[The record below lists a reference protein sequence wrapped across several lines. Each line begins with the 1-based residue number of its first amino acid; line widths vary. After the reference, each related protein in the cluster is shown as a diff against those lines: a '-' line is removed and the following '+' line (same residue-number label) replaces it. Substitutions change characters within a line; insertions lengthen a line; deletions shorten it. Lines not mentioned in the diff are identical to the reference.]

1 MPGTILNT
9 PFRGTASNPAAPVS
23 GLHASARQG
32 KVRICGDG
40 NAPSGTCDIGGSV
53 GSCTM
58 NAHAVAWL
66 DKSVFWDRLRW
77 GNCNHRQS
85 PHSYTQSIA
94 GTEGAFR
101 LTDSR
106 PGATPDS
113 ESGTLEVF
121 HAGAW
126 GTLCDGDFGILDVR
140 APQLVS
146 TIIRSTCKACCDCAS
161 AYAVANLT
169 RLVTSE
175 CLSLVFETGPTGVQC
190 SYTLYVTSRCQLS
203 SVATCLMCMC
213 TRASHMRSHRPGTS
227 HSARQV

>member
-1 MPGTILNT
+1 
-9 PFRGTASNPAAPVS
+9 
-23 GLHASARQG
+23 
-32 KVRICGDG
+32 
-40 NAPSGTCDIGGSV
+40 
-53 GSCTM
+53 M

-85 PHSYTQSIA
+85 PHSYTQSTA
-94 GTEGAFR
+94 GTEGTFR

-140 APQLVS
+140 APHWFPPSSAVHAKHAAIVPRL
-146 TIIRSTCKACCDCAS
+146 TLLIIFPDW
-161 AYAVANLT
+161 
-169 RLVTSE
+169 
-175 CLSLVFETGPTGVQC
+175 
-190 SYTLYVTSRCQLS
+190 
-203 SVATCLMCMC
+203 
-213 TRASHMRSHRPGTS
+213 
-227 HSARQV
+227 